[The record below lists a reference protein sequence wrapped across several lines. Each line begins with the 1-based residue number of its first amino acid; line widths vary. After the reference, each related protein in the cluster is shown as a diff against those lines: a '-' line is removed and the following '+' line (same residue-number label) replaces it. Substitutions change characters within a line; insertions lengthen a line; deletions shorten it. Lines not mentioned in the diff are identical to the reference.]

1 MRREPREGYLDFT
14 KSVIKIRRTVL
25 IEQSRWQG
33 HGQMN
38 GFIAISSMLL
48 VFTNGYFNLTC
59 LSKDATETRLL

>member
-1 MRREPREGYLDFT
+1 MLCLGKWSVCIMCMRCC
-14 KSVIKIRRTVL
+14 L

-38 GFIAISSMLL
+38 GFIAIGSMLL
-48 VFTNGYFNLTC
+48 VFTNGYFKLTC